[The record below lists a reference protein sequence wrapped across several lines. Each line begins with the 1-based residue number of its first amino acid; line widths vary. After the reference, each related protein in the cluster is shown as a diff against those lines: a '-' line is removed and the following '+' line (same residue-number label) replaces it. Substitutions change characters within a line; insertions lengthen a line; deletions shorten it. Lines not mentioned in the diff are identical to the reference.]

1 MFSFI
6 DFSPR
11 IDYCPVEFKQA
22 LRRESNSINAPNSY
36 RDFMTRLVEEYE
48 ALENDS
54 NAVDTLSK
62 KNALYSKYVKAAE
75 GNYNYL
81 EELYKEEHKA
91 NLDLKDELIQLKLK
105 MKEKEEAYELKEQ
118 RMTQQVQQI
127 RSVFTD
133 KFERQKEEYTKTA
146 NKQAVGRRS
155 IEEKLMMKEIEN
167 NEVKGRLQEVEN
179 QLQARVKELEF
190 VKVENSQ
197 LKLLA
202 TYLQNPQRLSNQ
214 PQQIPQPQTPR
225 YQ

>member
-1 MFSFI
+1 MFSLLTP
-6 DFSPR
+6 PR
-11 IDYCPVEFKQA
+11 IDYRPVEFKQA

-54 NAVDTLSK
+54 NTVDTLSK

-105 MKEKEEAYELKEQ
+105 MKEMEEAYELKEQ

-146 NKQAVGRRS
+146 NKQAVGRRN

-167 NEVKGRLQEVEN
+167 SEVKDRLQEVEN

-214 PQQIPQPQTPR
+214 PQQIPQPQAPR